1 LCFAVAALVVWGAQ
15 QSWTWTRELTPVKIA
30 LALGLLVVAIAAL
43 STQDY
48 NPFIYYIF

>member
-1 LCFAVAALVVWGAQ
+1 MSFLVAAVVVWGAE

-30 LALGLLVVAIAAL
+30 VTLALLVVAIAAL